1 MLSPTQKKLLK
12 TLLINSSISGAI
24 TAAFMYLIFYEG
36 PESIAAGFCIG
47 FTVYLG
53 IAVYKRLI
61 EHRYLQKLNLILLLV
76 VTTLA
81 QVIIILLSA
90 MVFVG
95 IFYMQGHFELYFTD
109 DSVLMSRAFLVGLT
123 FGLILSMIF
132 SFLNIV
138 STIIGKNILGNLF
151 IGKYSKPREED
162 RIFMFLDLTSST
174 SIAEKIGHL
183 QYLSLLN
190 DFFHD
195 IVGPID
201 RTKGEIYKYV
211 GDEVIITWKK
221 LDGLRNHNC
230 LACFALIEK
239 RIRERSGFYMKK
251 YGLVPEFKAGLHCG
265 IAVMG
270 EIGYW
275 RREIAFVGDVLNTT
289 SRIMDECK
297 NFNRSVLVSEDL
309 ADLISPH
316 PTNQLEA
323 VAKVILRGK
332 EKEMKLFS
340 VL

>member
-1 MLSPTQKKLLK
+1 MLSPTLKKLLK

-24 TAAFMYLIFYEG
+24 TAAFMYLIFFEG
-36 PESIAAGFCIG
+36 PESVAAGFCIG
-47 FTVYLG
+47 FSVYLG
-53 IAVYKRLI
+53 ITAYKRQI
-61 EHRYLQKLNLILLLV
+61 ERRYFQKLNLIQLLLA
-76 VTTLA
+76 TTLA
-81 QVIIILLSA
+81 QVIIILLIA
-90 MVFVG
+90 MFFVG

-201 RTKGEIYKYV
+201 QTKGEIYKYV

-221 LDGLRNHNC
+221 MDGIRNQNC
-230 LACFALIEK
+230 LACFFLIEK
-239 RIRERSGFYMKK
+239 RIRERSGFYMRK

-297 NFNRSVLVSEDL
+297 NFNRSILVSEDL
-309 ADLISPH
+309 VKQLPH
-316 PTNQLEA
+316 LPDYKLEEVGTA
-323 VAKVILRGK
+323 SLRGK
-332 EKEMKLFS
+332 EKEMKLYTF
-340 VL
+340 